1 MAKSNAAQ
9 YAVMAAQAAAA
20 TANAQRQATESAERA
35 QREAYA
41 RAEASLANIRGLT
54 GITPPAAIE
63 EYKKM
68 FSTVIPGLTTKYETQ
83 LDNFKPDLT
92 PQYETYVNRL
102 KDLRGLSNLND
113 PNFMAYA
120 TGKVPGQY
128 LKADTD
134 SMRNLYTYNV

>member
-1 MAKSNAAQ
+1 MAKNDSAAM
-9 YAVMAAQAAAA
+9 YAAIISAQN
-20 TANAQRQATESAERA
+20 TANAQRQATDAANQAAQEAYGRA
-35 QREAYA
+35 QE
-41 RAEASLANIRGLT
+41 SIANIKGLT
-54 GITPPAAIE
+54 GITAPGAIE

-68 FSTVIPGLTTKYETQ
+68 FSTVIRGLTTKYETQ
-83 LDNFKPDLT
+83 LDEFKPDLT

>member
-1 MAKSNAAQ
+1 MAKNSAASM
-9 YAVMAAQAAAA
+9 YAAIISAQN
-20 TANAQRQATESAERA
+20 TANAQRQATDAASQAAQEAYGRA
-35 QREAYA
+35 QE
-41 RAEASLANIRGLT
+41 SIANIKGLT
-54 GITPPAAIE
+54 GTTAPGAIE

-83 LDNFKPDLT
+83 LDEFKPDLT

>member
-1 MAKSNAAQ
+1 MAKNSSAAM
-9 YAVMAAQAAAA
+9 YAAIISAQH
-20 TANAQRQATESAERA
+20 TANAQRQATDAANQAAQEAYGRA
-35 QREAYA
+35 Q
-41 RAEASLANIRGLT
+41 ASIANIKGLT
-54 GITPPAAIE
+54 GITAPGAIE

-68 FSTVIPGLTTKYETQ
+68 FSTVIPGLTTKYEAQ
-83 LDNFKPDLT
+83 LDEFKPDLT

>member
-1 MAKSNAAQ
+1 MAKNSSAAMYQ
-9 YAVMAAQAAAA
+9 AIISAQN
-20 TANAQRQATESAERA
+20 TANAQRQATDAANQAAQEAYGRA
-35 QREAYA
+35 QE
-41 RAEASLANIRGLT
+41 SISNIKGLT
-54 GITPPAAIE
+54 GITAPGAIE

-68 FSTVIPGLTTKYETQ
+68 FSTVIPGLTTKYEAQ

-102 KDLRGLSNLND
+102 KELRGLSNLND